1 MCYSFLS
8 NKAEGLSVSSK
19 APEITLVISS
29 KDHMSA
35 ATLQP
40 FVCGGISAM
49 TASACIHP
57 IDLAK
62 VRLQLFG
69 VANPGK
75 PTPGFGG
82 ILSEMVAK
90 EGFTSIYAGLS
101 ASLMRQAVYGTARIG
116 LHRKFSDMLVERN
129 EGKPLD
135 FGMKVLSGM
144 ASGAVAVTIGTP
156 FDVSLVRMQADSMKA
171 EGERRG
177 YKNVFD
183 ALSRVSK
190 EEGFGALYS
199 GLAPNILRG
208 MAMNVGQLACFDQAK
223 EFIAHNVTKED
234 PAKPSLQTRMLSACV
249 AGFTASAFSLP
260 FDLMKSRMQ
269 DAGRY
274 KGIVDCFSQV
284 LTKEGPLAF
293 WTGFGAYYMR
303 TAPHAMIILMST
315 QPVTEVYKSTFG
327 LK

>member
-1 MCYSFLS
+1 M
-8 NKAEGLSVSSK
+8 ASSGT
-19 APEITLVISS
+19 AT
-29 KDHMSA
+29 
-35 ATLQP
+35 TLQP

-49 TASACIHP
+49 SASACIHP

-62 VRLQLFG
+62 VRLQLYA
-69 VANPGK
+69 VTNPGK
-75 PTPGFGG
+75 PVPGFVGM
-82 ILSEMVAK
+82 LSEMVSK
-90 EGFTSIYAGLS
+90 EGPTSIYAGLT

-129 EGKPLD
+129 NHQPLD
-135 FGMKVLSGM
+135 FGTKVLSGM
-144 ASGAVAVTIGTP
+144 ASGGVAVTIGTP
-156 FDVSLVRMQADSMKA
+156 FDVSLVRMQADSMKPEA
-171 EGERRG
+171 ERRG

-183 ALSRVSK
+183 ALGRVAK
-190 EEGFGALYS
+190 EEGVGALYS

-223 EFIAHNVTKED
+223 EFIAHNVTNDD
-234 PAKPSLQTRMLSACV
+234 PKNPSITTRLGSACV

-269 DAGRY
+269 DAGKY
-274 KGIVDCFSQV
+274 KGIVDCFTQT

-315 QPVTEVYKSTFG
+315 QPVTETYRSALG